1 MENIHKL
8 SKSIKVKGNIRSMI
22 DVSELKSVIDSYN
35 LASGDTFMIEIVD
48 SFAMP
53 SAMIG
58 YLLKLVQQEEVKL
71 TMKIHDERLAE
82 LLEDLNLK
90 EVFGIHSLA
99 AAHV

>member
-8 SKSIKVKGNIRSMI
+8 SKSIKVAGNIRSMA
-22 DVSELKSVIDSYN
+22 DVSELKSTIDAYN
-35 LASGDTFMIEIVD
+35 LVSGDTFTIEIVD

-58 YLLKLVQQEEVKL
+58 YLLKLVQQEQVKL
-71 TMKIHDERLAE
+71 TMKIHDERLVE

-90 EVFGIHSLA
+90 EVFDIHSFALTQA
-99 AAHV
+99 

>member
-1 MENIHKL
+1 MENIQKL
-8 SKSIKVKGNIRSMI
+8 SKSIKVMGNIRSI
-22 DVSELKSVIDSYN
+22 SDISDLKSVIDAYN
-35 LASGDTFMIEIVD
+35 LASGDTFTIEIVD

-90 EVFGIHSLA
+90 EIFNIHVFKGALA
-99 AAHV
+99 